1 MNTYMTPDHPDAFLD
16 WPQLDSSTHLPT
28 QCPRCRGHGGW
39 NLLLNQ
45 YKLPPSGVRGGY
57 YPNTPENRHLFCHF
71 RAMCDHCG
79 GWGWIPE
86 SETCPGHEW
95 EYLANVGRCLNQYQC
110 RHCSRRQE
118 VDSSD

>member
-16 WPQLDSSTHLPT
+16 WPTHASRSDLTQL
-28 QCPRCRGHGGW
+28 CPRCQGHGGW
-39 NLLLNQ
+39 NLLLDQ
-45 YKLPPSGVRGGY
+45 YRLPLTAGGARY
-57 YPNTPENRHLFCHF
+57 ADTAENRHLFCHF
-71 RAMCDHCG
+71 RAMCDHCT

-95 EYLANVGRCLNQYQC
+95 LYVANVGRCLNQYQC
-110 RHCSRRQE
+110 RHCSRVQQ